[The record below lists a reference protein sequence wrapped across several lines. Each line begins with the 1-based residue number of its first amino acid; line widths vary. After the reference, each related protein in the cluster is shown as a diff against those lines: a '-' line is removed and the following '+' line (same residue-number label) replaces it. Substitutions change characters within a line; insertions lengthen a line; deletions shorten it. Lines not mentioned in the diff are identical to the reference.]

1 MTAIQR
7 KRTELQAERQSLDAR
22 LEAIQAQL
30 ALLAELEAE
39 PAPTPV
45 ATVPPAGKPT
55 PRPADVPAGG
65 KRTTARADNARWHLV
80 RLLTEHPAGLS
91 LTVLAAKTGA
101 TSSGV
106 HYKLNHPW
114 FRKSDPED
122 KFSPWV
128 LSDEGKKAASQLDA
142 K

>member
-39 PAPTPV
+39 PAPTP